1 MVRRST
7 LRPYI
12 IGCDLVFEL
21 SFFKQEEEE
30 KKNMNEA
37 ERKKTNQIQ
46 KVFVNVIEG
55 DKAINRQKKKKKI
68 CNRIL

>member
-1 MVRRST
+1 M
-7 LRPYI
+7 
-12 IGCDLVFEL
+12 FEL

-55 DKAINRQKKKKKI
+55 DKAIDRQKKKKDLQS
-68 CNRIL
+68 NTLN